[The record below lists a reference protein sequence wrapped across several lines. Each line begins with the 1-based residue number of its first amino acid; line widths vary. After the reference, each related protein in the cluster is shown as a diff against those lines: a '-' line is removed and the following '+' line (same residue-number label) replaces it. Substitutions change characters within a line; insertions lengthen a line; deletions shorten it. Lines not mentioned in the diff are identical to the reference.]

1 MLTIMHSVVRFQ
13 KRENHEG
20 IGIKIKLKVRSK
32 LDQIWF
38 NLKSI
43 ILWFTL

>member
-1 MLTIMHSVVRFQ
+1 MFTIMHSLIRFQ
-13 KRENHEG
+13 KRENHEE

-38 NLKSI
+38 KLKSI
-43 ILWFTL
+43 IL